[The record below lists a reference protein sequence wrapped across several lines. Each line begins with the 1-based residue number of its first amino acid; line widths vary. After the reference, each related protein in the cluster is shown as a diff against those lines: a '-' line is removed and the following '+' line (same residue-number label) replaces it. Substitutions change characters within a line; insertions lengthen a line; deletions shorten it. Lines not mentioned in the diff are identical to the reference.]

1 MLKTIKVTPLFIE
14 VFTACA
20 AFLLVW
26 GLIVDNTMETK
37 STGIVYGAFGFF
49 AALSVVFFSDWIKE
63 RILKKAGII
72 SSYTKP
78 KEGDV
83 AKIIAEQEHTTLLKQ
98 VKELLE
104 TLTKQL
110 PPIIQEKV
118 EQQKSLSILS
128 KPAKRR
134 VLDMPTIMKQPSVA
148 ELVKLANPS
157 AAIEQEIPIHQQVAT
172 QTTIHEEEYVVE
184 QQIGDEIPEKKVD
197 DDEIPEPSSVQQI
210 IVPKIE
216 HIETNEESDNSTNT
230 DALDEDEQKKLDER
244 FAVSPVKITLN
255 KAKKTPTKA
264 DVDDESND
272 SDDEEGS

>member
-49 AALSVVFFSDWIKE
+49 TALSIVFFSDWIKE
-63 RILKKAGII
+63 RILKKAGVIP
-72 SSYTKP
+72 SYTKP

-134 VLDMPTIMKQPSVA
+134 VLDMPSIMKQPSVA
-148 ELVKLANPS
+148 DLVKLANPL

-184 QQIGDEIPEKKVD
+184 QQIGDEIPEKKTD
-197 DDEIPEPSSVQQI
+197 DDEIPEPSSVHQI

-255 KAKKTPTKA
+255 KTKKTPTKA
-264 DVDDESND
+264 ENDEDTNDDV
-272 SDDEEGS
+272 DEEGS